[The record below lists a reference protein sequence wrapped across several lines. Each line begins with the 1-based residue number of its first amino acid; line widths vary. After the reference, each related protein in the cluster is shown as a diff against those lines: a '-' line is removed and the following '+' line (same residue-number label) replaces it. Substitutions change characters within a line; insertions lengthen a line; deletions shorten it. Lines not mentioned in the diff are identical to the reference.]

1 MVSIHKVFLSCL
13 LVGVAIVSAV
23 VAQEWRQESLDTV
36 SRGGYQTSTSTYSAT
51 SSPSYSEVSI
61 PIYSAAPTS
70 YPPKC
75 VYVSAYSDY
84 YAKMT
89 NCCYSIKS

>member
-1 MVSIHKVFLSCL
+1 MVSMHKVFLSCL
-13 LVGVAIVSAV
+13 LVGLAIISAAVAH
-23 VAQEWRQESLDTV
+23 EWQQDSLNAV

-51 SSPSYSEVSI
+51 TSPSYTEVSI

-75 VYVSAYSDY
+75 VYVSVICAV
-84 YAKMT
+84 
-89 NCCYSIKS
+89 